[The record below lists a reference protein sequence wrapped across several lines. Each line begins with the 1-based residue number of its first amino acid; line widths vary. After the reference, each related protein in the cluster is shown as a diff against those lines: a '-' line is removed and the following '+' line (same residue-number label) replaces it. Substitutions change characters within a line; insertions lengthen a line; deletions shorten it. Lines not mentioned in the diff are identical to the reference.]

1 MTLRK
6 LVLWFL
12 TLVGTVVGTW
22 AAFLPEQF
30 HASFPGLGF
39 GPWVAVDGPFNEHLI
54 RDIGALNLGLA
65 VAGGYAA
72 LVGGV
77 AASRTVGLAWLVYSV
92 PHLGYHL
99 AHLDGFSAGD
109 IIGQVISLSST
120 VVLAIPLLL
129 PDRRSGTRAPRNH
142 RERRTPQEAPATQR
156 RRRRSDEDRSRGWHR
171 SGGSTRRRRRR

>member
-1 MTLRK
+1 MTLRR

-129 PDRRSGTRAPRNH
+129 PDRRSGTRAPGTTEN
-142 RERRTPQEAPATQR
+142 ADATENAGNTEKKETFR
-156 RRRRSDEDRSRGWHR
+156 
-171 SGGSTRRRRRR
+171 